1 MIFYYKNKQ
10 SLSTIILQLIQNNG
24 QMYCY
29 EITKAVQ
36 EKRFGIGA
44 KI

>member
-1 MIFYYKNKQ
+1 MKKYQ
-10 SLSTIILQLIQNNG
+10 GSLSTIILQLIQNNG
-24 QMYCY
+24 KMYGY

-44 KI
+44 RI